1 MKKTLLKSL
10 LERRVPHII
19 GSYIIAGSSLIL
31 FIDWLVIRYELPSQ
45 YVSLSLFGIISILP
59 SVIILAYFH
68 GAPGKDEWT
77 LIEKVGIPINILF
90 IAIVIFFI
98 DLTDNT
104 KEPLDSYYIH
114 FTSSENYI
122 KSLYKNDD
130 EKKFLNVGVDPQST
144 IIYPIGDT
152 LLNIIKQKCFSY
164 LNQQFITKNIEI
176 FSNFKES
183 HSTMLDNFK
192 FPKLPDSTDYANGY
206 RYYPIKEFSQ
216 ILNIDEGD
224 IPKVFLQ
231 VFIYKTINL
240 NTNEESL
247 FFTSFGK
254 IQRQGNISLYS
265 TKSYK
270 NDIEGQ
276 SQLIEG
282 IKETLHNRIDRMAF
296 SKNPHHSWV
305 GEIIEVL
312 PNDKVKIKLY
322 DGSRIQSNLLLN
334 ATTRYS
340 LTING
345 YKEWKLNG
353 IKHQIEDIQLGID
366 YFKNNEPAIP
376 DSLLGEYNELK
387 NKLSYYTY
395 MLDSLIENNINKPG
409 HNWSS
414 DKFYIIEV
422 SEVFE
427 KEAIGKL
434 HSKYKPWVE
443 IKVGHKLS
451 IHK

>member
-1 MKKTLLKSL
+1 MGAGPENDPTWGINSNSTHDCGSKSDSYLKKIAWSGMRNKWPLAYTLLEKINFDKQMIGEMAL
-10 LERRVPHII
+10 YLDINQMEPHD
-19 GSYIIAGSSLIL
+19 AAKKW
-31 FIDWLVIRYELPSQ
+31 ID
-45 YVSLSLFGIISILP
+45 
-59 SVIILAYFH
+59 
-68 GAPGKDEWT
+68 
-77 LIEKVGIPINILF
+77 
-90 IAIVIFFI
+90 
-98 DLTDNT
+98 
-104 KEPLDSYYIH
+104 
-114 FTSSENYI
+114 ENEDI
-122 KSLYKNDD
+122 WSKWFAD
-130 EKKFLNVGVDPQST
+130 
-144 IIYPIGDT
+144 
-152 LLNIIKQKCFSY
+152 
-164 LNQQFITKNIEI
+164 
-176 FSNFKES
+176 SNFNS
-183 HSTMLDNFK
+183 SILDNFP
-192 FPKLPDSTDYANGY
+192 FPKVPDSTDFENGY
-206 RYYPIKEFSQ
+206 KYYPIKEFSQ

-376 DSLLGEYNELK
+376 DSLLSEYNELE